1 MARPKCGFKKLR
13 IVPASGSLTHVASK
27 YATWDGRDPRLARKG
42 ELYLSGAEGFE
53 CAYEAPADQT
63 TAYFIA
69 VPLPV
74 TREDIGHG

>member
-13 IVPASGSLTHVASK
+13 IVRAASTSIAKEYKHAV
-27 YATWDGRDPRLARKG
+27 WDGRDPHLARKG
-42 ELYLSGAEGFE
+42 ELYMSGAEGFE

-69 VPLPV
+69 VPVEVP
-74 TREDIGHG
+74 HG